1 MTTEVNSQLY
11 SLEQAAGLLA
21 VSLRTVDRMVKRGEL
36 PVVRVG
42 RLRRIRGYDLET
54 LAAGGYVTRQSERD
68 DTVRGRA

>member
-1 MTTEVNSQLY
+1 MTTQANPQLV

-42 RLRRIRGYDLET
+42 RLRRIRSHDLET
-54 LAAGGYVTRQSERD
+54 LAAGDAVAHRIEHKAT
-68 DTVRGRA
+68 A